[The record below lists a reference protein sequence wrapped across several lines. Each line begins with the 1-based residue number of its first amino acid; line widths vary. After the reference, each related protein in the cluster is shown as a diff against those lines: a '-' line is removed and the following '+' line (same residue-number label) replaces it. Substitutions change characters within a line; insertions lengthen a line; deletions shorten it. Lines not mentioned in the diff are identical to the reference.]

1 MKIALGSLTLGNFA
15 IGAGAM
21 VMPGMLLEM
30 SRDLQVSPAAVGLL
44 ISAFAM
50 AVCIGGPFLS
60 GWTSRIERRT
70 LLTASLILY
79 AVTHLAAALAPG
91 YQSLLVIRV
100 LTAIGAGLFTA
111 QAAATVGLMV
121 PPEQRGK
128 AMGTIFLGWSI
139 SAVVGTPMGAYL
151 SALIGWRWTISLVGF
166 LSAGAAIWV
175 WRQIPGK
182 LFVSRIDRAAW
193 KSLFTNTAL
202 LVVLSVTAVQAVGM
216 FSLMAYMTVVLKESI
231 AASPALMSAIFLCF
245 GGAGV
250 TGNVIGVRFMDR
262 LGPVKVGLISLG
274 CMLTA
279 LVLWPLTHGS
289 VAVTAV
295 LVIVWG
301 LGCFA
306 MNSSQQVRLV
316 MMSPALAPASVSL
329 NSSSIYLGQALG
341 AFIGGLII
349 STYGPANLSYFSA
362 LPMALAIGLSLLG
375 ASMFSRRMVAA
386 PCGS

>member
-1 MKIALGSLTLGNFA
+1 MKIGLGSLTLGNFA

-21 VMPGMLLEM
+21 VMPGMMLEM

-44 ISAFAM
+44 ISGFAM
-50 AVCIGGPFLS
+50 AVCVGGPFLS

-70 LLTASLILY
+70 LLTASLVVY
-79 AVTHLAAALAPG
+79 AIAHLAAAVAPG
-91 YQSLLVIRV
+91 YQSLMVIRI

-139 SAVVGTPMGAYL
+139 SAVVGTPMGAYF

-193 KSLFTNTAL
+193 KALFTDGPL
-202 LVVLSVTAVQAVGM
+202 LMALSVTAVQAIGM
-216 FSLMAYMTVVLKESI
+216 FSLMAYMTVALKESI
-231 AASPALMSAIFLCF
+231 DASPALMSAMFLCF
-245 GGAGV
+245 GAAGV
-250 TGNVIGVRFMDR
+250 FGNVVGVRFMDR
-262 LGPVKVGLISLG
+262 IGPVRVGLIALG

-289 VAVTAV
+289 VAVTT
-295 LVIVWG
+295 LLIIVWG
-301 LGCFA
+301 LGCFS

-329 NSSSIYLGQALG
+329 NSSAIYLGQALG
-341 AFIGGLII
+341 AMIGGVII
-349 STYGPANLSYFSA
+349 SAYGPANLSYFSA
-362 LPMALAIGLSLLG
+362 LPMALAIGLSLL
-375 ASMFSRRMVAA
+375 AANMFNRRVVVA
-386 PCGS
+386 PCGG